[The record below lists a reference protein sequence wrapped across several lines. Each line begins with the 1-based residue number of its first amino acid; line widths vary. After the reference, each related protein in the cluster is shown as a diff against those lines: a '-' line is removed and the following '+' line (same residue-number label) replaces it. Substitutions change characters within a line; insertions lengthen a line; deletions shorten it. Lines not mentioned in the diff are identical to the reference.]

1 LTILKYNI
9 TVKKAPSTDIDAGL
23 FYLFLSVLIVQYSL
37 VHNNFYGR
45 SEVGVAVNLT
55 TEYGRIDISEEAI
68 KVIAGS
74 AAMEC
79 YGLVG
84 MASRKQLKDGIA
96 ELLGRENLARGVEV
110 NLDNHRLAIHLY
122 IIVSYGTKISEVAH
136 NIQLKVKYVLNE
148 IVGLEVDQ
156 VNIVVQGVR
165 VSS

>member
-1 LTILKYNI
+1 M
-9 TVKKAPSTDIDAGL
+9 
-23 FYLFLSVLIVQYSL
+23 
-37 VHNNFYGR
+37 
-45 SEVGVAVNLT
+45 AVEFK
-55 TEYGRIDISEEAI
+55 TEYGRIDISDEAI

-84 MASRKQLKDGIA
+84 MASRKQFKDGIA
-96 ELLGRENLARGVEV
+96 ELLGQENLTRGVEV
-110 NLDNHRLAIHLY
+110 SLDNHRLAIYLY

-136 NIQLKVKYVLNE
+136 NIQLKVKYVLSE